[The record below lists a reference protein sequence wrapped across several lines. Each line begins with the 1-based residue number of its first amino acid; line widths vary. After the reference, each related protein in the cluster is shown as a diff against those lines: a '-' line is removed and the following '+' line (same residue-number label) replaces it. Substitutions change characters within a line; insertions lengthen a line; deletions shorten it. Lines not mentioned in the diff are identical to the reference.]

1 MVGRLAAARTAVELG
16 YGIRP
21 DAGPSGRLG
30 HWAIAGVPEAA
41 MAALSKRTGEIEAA
55 AGGGGWRARQIAART
70 TRKAKRRDPPSRL
83 LPSWRAELTA
93 AGHPAEDIEAG
104 IDAAR
109 TARILE
115 PPDGKPVPEA
125 VDVEA
130 VVQGLIAAEGPL
142 AARKAWRTSD
152 LVVAAAPLLYGCEPS
167 VLEHVVKAVLGRREV
182 LPLLGHADRERMY
195 TLASTVAVEH
205 AIAELAELC
214 RGPSLS
220 PAIPDHVVEEA
231 IGGQERRGLKLTAGQ
246 ADTVRHLCGS
256 RRHLEIVIGHA
267 GTGKT
272 TALTA
277 VREAYEST
285 GWLVLGTSTSG
296 QATRALEA
304 EADIPSRTLAS
315 LRWQAEHGRIGFGRK
330 TAIILDEAGM
340 ADDPDLLWLLG
351 QVATAGGR
359 LVMVGDHRQLD
370 AVGPGGGLRAI
381 IERGDAHQLDE
392 VVRQA
397 NPAERRALAEVRGG
411 DPAVATAFYRSNHRI
426 HPLHSWDETM
436 SAATDAWAGDVAQ
449 GRDTVLL
456 AWRRADVDG
465 LNLAARQRMAEV
477 GRLLGPAL
485 VAGGRSYQAGDAV
498 IALAPLANR
507 SLVTSE
513 RATVTGVEPERGRL
527 AVRSIDGRAVLLEAP
542 DLAADRLAHGYAIT
556 VHRSQ
561 GATFDTAHVLA
572 GGGDRHLAYVA
583 LSRAR
588 GETHIWCTADSIDQ
602 AVDDLHHD
610 WTSDRRQRWAI
621 DSGTPVSGGPA
632 GVRVHAEPPAA
643 VRLAALR
650 AEKEAILAG
659 LPRDPAGELESAR
672 RSVEAVEAER
682 ASLRR
687 GEGPRATAAVRHLA
701 EEAKAAAELR
711 RAAASAASS
720 GASRLDR
727 WRARRDLPEL
737 RRRDAAFGADEVELE
752 TRAANLRSTA
762 EDLGRQLDLHRTWHA
777 ARPEVRLRLHHLDRA
792 IASLEAGEPVIAKA
806 QPLAPA
812 VGR

>member
-1 MVGRLAAARTAVELG
+1 M
-16 YGIRP
+16 
-21 DAGPSGRLG
+21 
-30 HWAIAGVPEAA
+30 
-41 MAALSKRTGEIEAA
+41 
-55 AGGGGWRARQIAART
+55 
-70 TRKAKRRDPPSRL
+70 
-83 LPSWRAELTA
+83 
-93 AGHPAEDIEAG
+93 EDIEAG

-109 TARILE
+109 TARILD
-115 PPDGKPVPEA
+115 PPDGKPVPEI
-125 VDVEA
+125 VDA
-130 VVQGLIAAEGPL
+130 VVQSLIDADGPL
-142 AARKAWRTSD
+142 AAHKAWRTSD

-167 VLEHVVKAVLGRREV
+167 VLEHVVKAVLGRSEV
-182 LPLLGHADRERMY
+182 MPLLGHADRERTY
-195 TLASTVAVEH
+195 TLASTVAIEH

-220 PAIPDHVVEEA
+220 PTIPDDAVAEA
-231 IGGQERRGLKLTAGQ
+231 IGGLEKRRGHRLTAGQ
-246 ADTVRHLCGS
+246 ADTVRRLCGS
-256 RRHLEIVIGHA
+256 RRRLEIVVGHA

-277 VREAYEST
+277 VRAAYEGA
-285 GWLVLGTSTSG
+285 GWTVLGTSTSG
-296 QATRALEA
+296 QAARALEA
-304 EADIPSRTLAS
+304 EADVPSRTLAS
-315 LRWQAEHGRIGFGRK
+315 LRWQAEHGPIRFGRK

-359 LVMVGDHRQLD
+359 LIMVGDHRQLD

-381 IERGDAHQLDE
+381 IERGDAHHLDE

-397 NPAERRALAEVRGG
+397 NPAERRALAEVREG
-411 DPAVATAFYRSNHRI
+411 DPAVATAFYRGNHRI
-426 HPLHSWDETM
+426 HPLPSWEATV
-436 SAATDAWAGDVAQ
+436 SAATDAWAGDMTA
-449 GRDTVLL
+449 GKDAVLL
-456 AWRRADVDG
+456 AWRRADVDA
-465 LNLAARQRMAEV
+465 LNQAARQRMAEV
-477 GRLLGPAL
+477 GRLHGLAL
-485 VAGGRSYQAGDAV
+485 VAGGGRSYQAGDAV

-513 RATVTGVEPERGRL
+513 RATVTGVDPERRRL
-527 AVRSIDGRAVLLEAP
+527 AVCTGGGRAVLLEAP
-542 DLAADRLAHGYAIT
+542 DLAADRLEHGYAIT

-588 GETHIWCTADSIDQ
+588 ADTHLWCTADSIEQ
-602 AVDDLHHD
+602 AIDDLCHD

-621 DSGTPVSGGPA
+621 DSGTPVSGAPP
-632 GVRVHAEPPAA
+632 GVRVHAEPPAP

-659 LPRDPAGELESAR
+659 LPRDSAGELESAR
-672 RSVEAVEAER
+672 RSLEAVETEL

-687 GEGPRATAAVRHLA
+687 GEGSRATAAIRHLA
-701 EEAKAAAELR
+701 EEAKSAAELR
-711 RAAASAASS
+711 RAAASAAER

-737 RRRDAAFGADEVELE
+737 LRCDAVAETAFGVSISADEVELGAL
-752 TRAANLRSTA
+752 AADLRSTV
-762 EDLGRQLDLHRTWHA
+762 EDLGRQVDLHRTWHA

-792 IASLEAGEPVIAKA
+792 IAALEAGEPVIAKA